1 MQVTVKYVEPRT
13 YFVDFWQLPPSG
25 FAVCSGPTALFS
37 ALKDERSGTDG
48 GTSEGRWQRCPVML
62 GSATKGQWHSN
73 GLKLC
78 VCEGTNDD
86 ADYGGLFMGGAVCY

>member
-1 MQVTVKYVEPRT
+1 
-13 YFVDFWQLPPSG
+13 
-25 FAVCSGPTALFS
+25 
-37 ALKDERSGTDG
+37 
-48 GTSEGRWQRCPVML
+48 ML

-86 ADYGGLFMGGAVCY
+86 DADYGGLFMGGAVCY